1 MPILHRLLFNK
12 LKAVTGGKMNF
23 LLTGSAPLS
32 AETQVRT
39 PHVIH
44 VIIHNTSSTS
54 TYLHVQEF
62 LRTCLEV
69 DMVQGFT
76 MTEATCCGTL
86 QPVGCKQVQI

>member
-1 MPILHRLLFNK
+1 MYDVLY
-12 LKAVTGGKMNF
+12 
-23 LLTGSAPLS
+23 
-32 AETQVRT
+32 
-39 PHVIH
+39 
-44 VIIHNTSSTS
+44 NTS
-54 TYLHVQEF
+54 YLICLHVQEF

>member
-1 MPILHRLLFNK
+1 
-12 LKAVTGGKMNF
+12 MNF

-39 PHVIH
+39 PPHVIH
-44 VIIHNTSSTS
+44 VIIQNLI
-54 TYLHVQEF
+54 YLHVQEF

-86 QPVGCKQVQI
+86 QPVGCKQVQF

>member
-1 MPILHRLLFNK
+1 
-12 LKAVTGGKMNF
+12 MNF

-32 AETQVRT
+32 AETQVR
-39 PHVIH
+39 IQH
-44 VIIHNTSSTS
+44 VIIHHTSYLI
-54 TYLHVQEF
+54 YLHVQEF

>member
-1 MPILHRLLFNK
+1 
-12 LKAVTGGKMNF
+12 MNF

-32 AETQVRT
+32 AETQVR
-39 PHVIH
+39 IQR

-86 QPVGCKQVQI
+86 QPVGCKQVQILSHVFV

>member
-1 MPILHRLLFNK
+1 
-12 LKAVTGGKMNF
+12 MNF

-32 AETQVRT
+32 AETQVSIK
-39 PHVIH
+39 H
-44 VIIHNTSSTS
+44 IIHHTQYLM
-54 TYLHVQEF
+54 YLHVQEF

>member
-1 MPILHRLLFNK
+1 MLQ
-12 LKAVTGGKMNF
+12 
-23 LLTGSAPLS
+23 APVQQAEGRHGRQDELS
-32 AETQVRT
+32 VDRQRAALRRDPGVKPVQ
-39 PHVIH
+39 HFIH
-44 VIIHNTSSTS
+44 VIINTSSTS